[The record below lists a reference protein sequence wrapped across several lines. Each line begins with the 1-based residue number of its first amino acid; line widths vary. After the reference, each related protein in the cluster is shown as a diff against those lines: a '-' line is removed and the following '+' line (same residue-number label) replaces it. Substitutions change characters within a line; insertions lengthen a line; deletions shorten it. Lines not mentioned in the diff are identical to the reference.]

1 VSRDVEVVV
10 IGAGQAGLS
19 AAHHLARLGLDLVV
33 LDAEDRAGGAW
44 QHRWPS
50 LTLARTHHVHDLPG
64 LPFPPAG
71 DDVPAADAVPA
82 YFAEY
87 ERHFALPVHRPVRV
101 HAVRRAPDDSRRE
114 HRSELCE
121 RGADRGAESGRR
133 ARPDDSRREHR
144 SELCERGADRGA
156 ESGRRARP
164 DDRFRVET
172 SDGDWT
178 ADAVVNATGTWTR
191 PFVPRYPGQEVFRGR
206 QLTPVDYR
214 GAAEFA
220 GQSVVVVGGGA
231 SAVQLLGEIAEV
243 ADTTWVTRRPPV
255 WREEPFGP
263 DEGRAAV
270 ALVEDAVREG
280 RSPGSVVGVTG
291 LVVTPWVREARA
303 RGVLDR
309 LPVFD
314 RLTPDGVAWDDGRS
328 VRADAVLWATGFRAA
343 LGHLAPLGLRG
354 PGGGIRMEGTH
365 VAGEPRVHLVGYGPS
380 ASTVGANRAGR
391 EAAVALRRLLH
402 PEAARAA

>member
-101 HAVRRAPDDSRRE
+101 HAVRRTSDDSRRE

-121 RGADRGAESGRR
+121 RGADRGAES
-133 ARPDDSRREHR
+133 D
-144 SELCERGADRGA
+144 
-156 ESGRRARP
+156 RRARP

-380 ASTVGANRAGR
+380 ASTIGANRAGR
-391 EAAVALRRLLH
+391 V
-402 PEAARAA
+402 AARGVARWLEQHALDELTPAG

>member
-1 VSRDVEVVV
+1 MV

-19 AAHHLARLGLDLVV
+19 AAHHLTRLGFDLVV
-33 LDAEDRAGGAW
+33 LDAEERAGGAW

-87 ERHFALPVHRPVRV
+87 ERHFALPVQRPVRV
-101 HAVRRAPDDSRRE
+101 RAVRRPRTAAGSIAASSASEERTAAWSRARE
-114 HRSELCE
+114 HGT
-121 RGADRGAESGRR
+121 RG
-133 ARPDDSRREHR
+133 
-144 SELCERGADRGA
+144 
-156 ESGRRARP
+156 
-164 DDRFRVET
+164 DRFRVET
-172 SDGDWT
+172 SDGNWT

-231 SAVQLLGEIAEV
+231 SAVQLLAEIAEV

-354 PGGGIRMEGTH
+354 PGGGIRMDGTH

-391 EAAVALRRLLH
+391 EAAVALHRLLH
-402 PEAARAA
+402 PEAALPRSA

>member
-101 HAVRRAPDDSRRE
+101 HAVRRTSDDSRRE

-121 RGADRGAESGRR
+121 RGADRGAES
-133 ARPDDSRREHR
+133 D
-144 SELCERGADRGA
+144 
-156 ESGRRARP
+156 RRARP

-191 PFVPRYPGQEVFRGR
+191 PFVPCYPGQEVFRGR

-255 WREEPFGP
+255 WCEEPFGP

-291 LVVTPWVREARA
+291 LVVTPWVREACA

>member
-1 VSRDVEVVV
+1 MSRDVEVVV

-33 LDAEDRAGGAW
+33 LDAEERAGGAW

-101 HAVRRAPDDSRRE
+101 HAVRRTSDDGRRE
-114 HRSELCE
+114 HRSEFCE

-133 ARPDDSRREHR
+133 AWPE
-144 SELCERGADRGA
+144 
-156 ESGRRARP
+156 
-164 DDRFRVET
+164 DRFRVET

-263 DEGRAAV
+263 GEGRAAV

-391 EAAVALRRLLH
+391 EAAVVLRRLLH
-402 PEAARAA
+402 PEAALPRSAA

>member
-1 VSRDVEVVV
+1 VRRDVDVVV

-19 AAHHLARLGLDLVV
+19 TAHHLARQGFAPGTGFVV
-33 LDAEDRAGGAW
+33 LDADTRAGGAW

-64 LPFPPAG
+64 LPFPDGG
-71 DDVPAADAVPA
+71 DDVPAAEAVPA
-82 YFAEY
+82 YFAAY
-87 ERHFALPVHRPVRV
+87 ERHFGLPVLRPVRV
-101 HAVRRAPDDSRRE
+101 TAVRRAGCGFS
-114 HRSELCE
+114 L
-121 RGADRGAESGRR
+121 
-133 ARPDDSRREHR
+133 
-144 SELCERGADRGA
+144 
-156 ESGRRARP
+156 
-164 DDRFRVET
+164 ET
-172 SDGDWT
+172 SDGGWT
-178 ADAVVNATGTWTR
+178 ARAVVNATGTWTR
-191 PFVPRYPGQEVFRGR
+191 PFVPRYPGQELFTGR
-206 QLTPVDYR
+206 QLHPVDYR

-220 GQSVVVVGGGA
+220 GRSVVVVGGGA

-243 ADTTWVTRRPPV
+243 AETTWVTRRPPV

-263 DEGRAAV
+263 EAGRAAV
-270 ALVEDAVREG
+270 ALVADAVREG

-291 LVVTPWVREARA
+291 LVVTPWVREARE

-314 RLTPDGVAWDDGRS
+314 RLTPDGVAWDDGRA
-328 VRADAVLWATGFRAA
+328 VRADAILWATGFRPA

-391 EAAVALRRLLH
+391 EAARDLRRLLR
-402 PEAARAA
+402 PVAELPRSA

>member
-1 VSRDVEVVV
+1 VGRDVEVVV

-33 LDAEDRAGGAW
+33 LDAEERAGGAW

-101 HAVRRAPDDSRRE
+101 RAVRRAPDGSRRE

-121 RGADRGAESGRR
+121 RGADRGAESGQR
-133 ARPDDSRREHR
+133 AW
-144 SELCERGADRGA
+144 
-156 ESGRRARP
+156 P

-172 SDGDWT
+172 TDGNWT

-214 GAAEFA
+214 GATEFA

-314 RLTPDGVAWDDGRS
+314 RLTPDGVAWDDGRF

-391 EAAVALRRLLH
+391 EAAVALRRLLRT
-402 PEAARAA
+402 EAALPRSA

>member
-1 VSRDVEVVV
+1 MV

-19 AAHHLARLGLDLVV
+19 AAHHLTRLGLDLVV
-33 LDAEDRAGGAW
+33 LDAEERAGGAW

-82 YFAEY
+82 YFAQY
-87 ERHFALPVHRPVRV
+87 ERRFALPVQRPVRV
-101 HAVRRAPDDSRRE
+101 RAVRRPRTAAGSIAASSASEERTAAWSRARE
-114 HRSELCE
+114 HGT
-121 RGADRGAESGRR
+121 RG
-133 ARPDDSRREHR
+133 
-144 SELCERGADRGA
+144 
-156 ESGRRARP
+156 
-164 DDRFRVET
+164 DRFRVET
-172 SDGDWT
+172 SDGNWT

-191 PFVPRYPGQEVFRGR
+191 PFVPRYPGQEGFRGR

-231 SAVQLLGEIAEV
+231 SAVQLLAEIAEV

-270 ALVEDAVREG
+270 ALVEEAVREG

-391 EAAVALRRLLH
+391 EAAVALHRLLH
-402 PEAARAA
+402 PEAALPRSA

>member
-1 VSRDVEVVV
+1 MV

-19 AAHHLARLGLDLVV
+19 AAHHLTRLGLDLVV
-33 LDAEDRAGGAW
+33 LDAEERAGGAW

-71 DDVPAADAVPA
+71 DDVPAADALPA

-87 ERHFALPVHRPVRV
+87 ERRFALPVHRPVRV
-101 HAVRRAPDDSRRE
+101 RAVRRPRTAAGSIAASSASEERTAAWSRARE
-114 HRSELCE
+114 HGT
-121 RGADRGAESGRR
+121 RG
-133 ARPDDSRREHR
+133 
-144 SELCERGADRGA
+144 
-156 ESGRRARP
+156 
-164 DDRFRVET
+164 DRFRVET
-172 SDGDWT
+172 SDGNWT

-231 SAVQLLGEIAEV
+231 SAVQLLAEIAEV

-270 ALVEDAVREG
+270 ALVEEAVREG

-391 EAAVALRRLLH
+391 EAAVALHRLLH
-402 PEAARAA
+402 PEAALPRSA

>member
-1 VSRDVEVVV
+1 MDRDVEVVV

-19 AAHHLARLGLDLVV
+19 AAHHLARQGFAPGRGFVV
-33 LDAEDRAGGAW
+33 LDGEASAGGAW

-71 DDVPAADAVPA
+71 DDVPAAAAVPA
-82 YFAEY
+82 YFADY

-101 HAVRRAPDDSRRE
+101 LAVRRT
-114 HRSELCE
+114 
-121 RGADRGAESGRR
+121 
-133 ARPDDSRREHR
+133 
-144 SELCERGADRGA
+144 
-156 ESGRRARP
+156 P

-172 SDGDWT
+172 TDGDRT

-191 PFVPRYPGQEVFRGR
+191 PFVPRYPGQELFRGR

-263 DEGRAAV
+263 HEGRAAV
-270 ALVEDAVREG
+270 ALVEDAVRAG

-291 LVVTPWVREARA
+291 LVVTPWVRAARE

-314 RLTPDGVAWDDGRS
+314 RLTPDGVAWDDGRF

-354 PGGGIRMEGTH
+354 PGGGIRMAGTH

-402 PEAARAA
+402 PGAALPRTA

>member
-1 VSRDVEVVV
+1 MAV

-19 AAHHLARLGLDLVV
+19 AAYHLLRAGFAAGTGVVV
-33 LDAEDRAGGAW
+33 LDADPRPGGAW
-44 QHRWPS
+44 QHRWRS
-50 LTLARTHHVHDLPG
+50 LTLGRTHHVHDLPG

-71 DDVPAADAVPA
+71 DDVPAAEAVPA
-82 YFAEY
+82 YFADY
-87 ERHFALPVHRPVRV
+87 EREFGLAVQRPVRV
-101 HAVRRAPDDSRRE
+101 HAVRRTE
-114 HRSELCE
+114 
-121 RGADRGAESGRR
+121 
-133 ARPDDSRREHR
+133 
-144 SELCERGADRGA
+144 
-156 ESGRRARP
+156 
-164 DDRFRVET
+164 DDRFLLRT
-172 SDGDWT
+172 SAGEWT
-178 ADAVVNATGTWTR
+178 ARAVVTATGTWTR

-206 QLTPVDYR
+206 QLHTVDYR

-263 DEGRAAV
+263 EDGRAAV
-270 ALVEDAVREG
+270 ALVADAVREG

-291 LVVTPWVREARA
+291 LVVTPWVRAARE

-328 VRADAVLWATGFRAA
+328 LRADAVLWATGFRAA
-343 LGHLAPLGLRG
+343 LGHLAPLHLRG
-354 PGGGIRMEGTH
+354 PGGGIAMDGTH

-391 EAAVALRRLLH
+391 DAARDLRRLLR
-402 PEAARAA
+402 PEAAAA